1 MPASPAPGIKPILLS
16 TLGHICRSQYSLA
29 LPMGPLRLG
38 WCHLHSRFPT
48 HQPEAR
54 LRRTGP
60 QHPWQPRSLPGPL
73 LSFSGVLSQTLVF
86 MGGGLCMRWEG
97 AGVGVG
103 RMPGPSLL
111 SSRHLLDNAASF
123 ERLEMNNSIATRHL
137 ESTCPPPVLL
147 PGEDENTVKIRSA
160 SPSGAGQ
167 VVRPSLGQTCRG
179 VVSRSWLHEPT
190 PRLIFCALSRLSPPN
205 SSLSSS
211 HLGQGAPGWVGG
223 P

>member
-1 MPASPAPGIKPILLS
+1 
-16 TLGHICRSQYSLA
+16 
-29 LPMGPLRLG
+29 
-38 WCHLHSRFPT
+38 
-48 HQPEAR
+48 
-54 LRRTGP
+54 
-60 QHPWQPRSLPGPL
+60 
-73 LSFSGVLSQTLVF
+73 
-86 MGGGLCMRWEG
+86 MRWEG

-179 VVSRSWLHEPT
+179 VISRSWLREPT

-211 HLGQGAPGWVGG
+211 HLGPRVPQAGWEAHKRQCPMTGRARLTAPRDMVLPCFQPEARAVG
-223 P
+223 PVSVSPTRDASTVRVFSREARFHMQPRAADH